1 MNVVKKIL
9 VFLLLCAGVA
19 CVEAQVTDGP
29 QVTGPCTPFPCPA
42 PPISKIDSFPHSFD
56 TTLYNT
62 SSIVTDDD
70 GHNYIYTYKGDT
82 LVVRCGWIYKFYVE
96 AGATYEWNTD
106 ISQGVVTP
114 HGGNGLKTKITL
126 FYDDFTTSAIV
137 SQSPVNTSIATLAA
151 GLAWKAN
158 YTGIVGVMVTRGDD
172 DLDVNEDYCACNGD
186 NLLLRYDK
194 LANPPTEYF
203 FIWGRYGTSDTIPCD
218 DAIHY
223 IYDSGLGS
231 LSNNATGDYANNEN
245 GYLVL
250 HPDDQTAKLKL
261 WGDSKLKEGDTL
273 FIYNGDL
280 SQNPNLIPYDTIVG
294 QQQLGNID
302 NPIFMSQ
309 PAGAP
314 ITLRMQTDS
323 SCTWDGLVLMAKC
336 CLNPGLPTD
345 LEGHMTSDTS
355 ALLTWNP
362 AAGNEIV
369 YNLSLYTADSVLI
382 LTDVVSDTFRRVVG
396 LNPNDCYFFTI
407 SVQSN
412 CSMESGSDDEDMD
425 VTYSNT
431 FCYPYFVT
439 LGDRVVDFGFNT
451 DTLYVPEGAYIDSSN
466 HVNVIIHES
475 QMRVCYGQS
484 ANICYNFPE
493 NVHLFREM
501 TWRSGYQ
508 IDSVVPRP
516 IDTSYTV
523 NDTNVYITYAD
534 TNDIADCFHT
544 PPLYENGYIM
554 LDVFTE
560 GFSLTRAILHIIVD
574 TLPEVYITVNNEDVS
589 DYTACQNTP
598 SIYFTAHGANTYIW
612 TDSLGQLLPQQSV
625 PQQPNAQL
633 LASFYQDNVY
643 YVEGTN
649 SYGCKGRDTIHT
661 HVNFLPNLHYNS
673 HDTICLGDSVWL
685 HVSGVEN
692 YTWVRKD
699 TVRWEI
705 SYIHYYPS
713 GNTGVNPSA
722 LIQQMRHTASEDGI
736 YRVIGL
742 PCILNLHPD
751 TLYITAAQLYD
762 TAYLD
767 SVIVPVN
774 CTYRFGYLATVD
786 TMRIENHIEAQG
798 TMDSLLV
805 FPRKSTDYVV
815 FGTDTNGCS
824 SNGQAMIHVEVLP
837 HPTILD
843 TTSSSIVCAQDTV
856 TLSATVLMDGNYSFR
871 WTREGDSTVLG
882 TGTTF
887 QFVPDSS
894 TTIYFSVFHL
904 NGCDTTVAFP
914 VLVYPRPNIELHA
927 SPDTVCPGQSS
938 TLTMSGSGITDWH
951 WDDSTRSMPRV
962 VTPESNSIYYVEA
975 SDAYGCTTT
984 EYVSLYIHPV
994 PEPERI
1000 SNDSICLGAYDTV
1013 VLSGNATHYH
1023 WLDNDLAHNDFGD
1036 SLFVSPTVTTDYAVA
1051 YDNVYGC
1058 WDTARFTIFVYAF
1071 PQPQITPDATICR
1084 GDSILL
1090 TASGGANIQ
1099 WDDAQ
1104 HSTTPSILVS
1114 PEDTTSYSV
1123 MVYDYLECSSTA
1135 SVTVNVIPYF
1145 DLSITAPL
1153 DTVCPNT
1160 VVTLTAN
1167 GGAGYIWN
1175 GNPSMTAPSIQLQI
1189 DSTMVI
1195 SLSADNPA
1203 TNCSRTVYDTIV
1215 VVPFPEF
1222 HFEALR
1228 DTICSGDTLT
1238 ITLVGNAASYLWSNG
1253 FNATTLVVSPT
1264 ESVTYSVT
1272 AYSEYQCETTHDFS
1286 VEVNALPEDFT
1297 INVENHLCYGDSL
1310 AVNVTPVLN
1319 NVQYV
1324 WNYPNIPLNAYNFYY
1339 TPLLDVE
1346 QDYVDTLTLAV
1357 VDERGCRRVR
1367 DTLITVYAL
1376 PRDQIFGPPYVCR
1389 GDTLHLHASGQ
1400 YIYSW
1405 YDPIGMDQAHNDT
1418 VWDVP
1423 SSNVTYSLE
1432 ARNEHFCKVI
1442 LTKEVALME
1451 LPSVIISTNGQ
1462 TQFCSNEYYT
1472 LTASG
1477 ASTYVWDDGQTGAS
1491 ILAQPLNQ
1499 TSYSVTGTDAYGCKG
1514 NHTVLLNVHAAPELS
1529 LQVLPLD
1536 TICALD
1542 TFTVHAEG
1550 LFTHI
1555 LWNTGDTTYSITRS
1569 DLIHSSYFSATI
1581 YEEHEGIQC
1590 HTTDS
1595 VLVRVY
1601 PVPQLNVSTNTS
1613 PICAND
1619 TGVIVVSGADS
1630 YLWLPHPHLHAQEG
1644 PMAIIYPE
1652 RSTVSYVDT
1661 FIVQGFLNGFNC
1673 RSVLAVPFLVDSLPD
1688 LHIDLVASGTSVC
1701 LNDTVTLVARG
1712 GVTHFWY
1719 LADEPHTLLGTGPTL
1734 TVSPE
1739 VTTRYMLRGINIKG
1753 CVDTTYYTVNVNG
1766 HPELSLSV
1774 SDAAVCYGFPTQLSA
1789 TSSATL
1795 FSWSHASTLD
1805 DASSS
1810 TPVALPLETTT
1821 YKVTVTDA
1829 VTGCETTD
1837 STTIIVHPS
1846 PVVNSNAPHAA
1857 CAEESFSISLSG
1869 AEQYMWFADELETPF
1884 HEGVSLVTNP
1894 MSVPEAFYQV
1904 IGTDQ
1909 YGCRDTL
1916 PITINVYPLPEISS
1930 QISAPGF
1937 LCNDGNQFIGLT
1949 VVSNVN
1955 NTLYQWSS
1963 YPADYSMSYDQ
1974 NIAFV
1979 SPDTTTMYVID
1990 GYYLI
1995 DGVVCHAH
2003 DTAIVV
2009 VYPKPVVTASVY
2021 PEVPCDNIEI
2031 TLSAT
2036 GASQY
2041 MWFLNNQLVATGN
2054 EITVMSEVGARYV
2067 VAGTDSNH
2075 CISRDTLVVNAV
2087 HEPPVDTIIGAPS
2100 TCAYVPIVLR
2110 TSGNNH
2116 CVWAPAA
2123 GLSDISDSS
2132 VTVTVSE
2139 STTLSVTITNEHGC
2153 RDTLFYPL
2161 TVYPLPV
2168 LVLPN
2173 DTVLCEDD
2181 EFTFRVSGGTYY
2193 EWEDGSTNDF
2203 RTVYPSLNTT
2213 AYSVTGTNQFGC
2225 QAADSFLV
2233 TVYPAFDLHIV
2244 ATRDTFC
2251 IEDNAVT
2258 LTAYGA
2264 GDNYQWN
2271 TGSRDSI
2278 ITVYPTATT
2287 TYTLTAFNISA
2298 GCLSSIS
2305 REIVRMENPMGQISP
2320 SQPFLCLN
2328 DAEELSIPLASGET
2342 VVWNTGE
2349 TASSIVVSPQDTTTY
2364 STVVTN
2370 AFGCQTMSS
2379 YQVNVLPIPQVNI
2392 LQSDSVLCY
2401 GQIVTL
2407 SAIGDADMYQWS
2419 TGEVGN
2425 SIIINHVTNEDFYVT
2440 GYYSSLCHRSDTAH
2454 VTIHPLPTGLITGPS
2469 AYMCPG
2475 DSATLQLSSSN
2486 VNCVWL
2492 PAEDVVQ
2499 SNGGTA
2505 IVKPA
2510 VTKPFTAVMTNEY
2523 GCVDS
2528 THITVYVFEPLPL
2541 QITADTV
2548 LCYGSGVDI
2557 TVAGSWNYL
2566 WNDGF
2571 QGNSQ
2576 YVTPTQTTTYTV
2588 SSVDLNN
2595 CVTTVS
2601 TTVTVQPDYALVLY
2615 HDKDTICV
2623 GDSVTLW
2630 YMGALDQHFWSTGST
2645 AESIT
2650 VAPMNDAIY
2659 SIWAYNQSTNCAK
2672 NVFDTIVVLQYPAFM
2687 LSTANVVCAGD
2698 TLAVRAFS
2706 DYAFDYTWSS
2716 SPEGSLVSEP
2726 DSAEV
2731 WVSPQVTTTYIYHA
2745 TNHFC
2750 TLTDSVVVEV
2760 APLPVI
2766 TVDEILNE
2774 TCLQNNGSVSVVALS
2789 EYPPLNYYWST
2800 GEQGASVIQNLSAG
2814 LYALTVTDA
2823 LGCSNSLSDIEV
2835 VNIPPPEVNVINAFG
2850 SINGGDGVIDIDI
2863 PNYYGSYTVGWYF
2876 NSLDNYL
2883 PMYEGLTSINDLD
2896 SGYYYVVVTDGA
2908 CSVTEQIFI
2917 THDYFGQGN
2926 IYFPNSITP
2935 SNEDGINDYF
2945 QLYYVGTDIRDI
2957 EVFIYNRWGSMVF
2970 QSSDPHFKWKGEI
2983 RDRSWDDSSG
2993 SKVYHQN
3000 VYNVLIRYRDAR
3012 GTKHEIV
3019 TILVVL

>member
-1 MNVVKKIL
+1 MKNVVKRIL
-9 VFLLLCAGVA
+9 FFLLLSAGA
-19 CVEAQVTDGP
+19 TCVEAQVTDGA

-42 PPISKIDSFPHSFD
+42 PPVSQRDSIVHEFD
-56 TTLYNT
+56 TLIYGT
-62 SSIVTDDD
+62 SMIVYDEDDRPS
-70 GHNYIYTYKGDT
+70 IYTYKGDT
-82 LVVRCGWIYKFYVE
+82 LNVHCGWIYKFRVE

-106 ISQGVVTP
+106 ISNGVVTP

-126 FYDDFTTSAIV
+126 FYDDFETYAVV
-137 SQSPVNTSIATLAA
+137 SQSPVNTTIATLAA

-172 DLDVNEDYCACNGD
+172 DLDINEDYCACNND
-186 NLLLRYDK
+186 DLLLRYDK
-194 LANPPTEYF
+194 LAEPTDNF
-203 FIWGRYGTSDTIPCD
+203 IIWGRYGTYDTIPCD
-218 DAIHY
+218 DAIHH

-294 QQQLGNID
+294 QQQLGNSE

-345 LEGHMTSDTS
+345 LTGHMTSDTS

-369 YNLSLYTADSVLI
+369 YNLSLYTVDSVLL
-382 LTDVVSDTFRRVVG
+382 LTDVVSDTFKLVDG
-396 LNPNDCYFFTI
+396 LDPNDCYFFTI

-412 CSMESGSDDEDMD
+412 CSMESGGDEEDMD
-425 VTYSNT
+425 VVYSNT

-439 LGDRVVDFGFNT
+439 LGNQIAYFGFNT

-484 ANICYNFPE
+484 ATICYNFPE

-534 TNDIADCFHT
+534 TNDIADCFRT
-544 PPLYENGYIM
+544 PPLYENGYVM
-554 LDVFTE
+554 LDVWSE
-560 GFSLTRAILHIIVD
+560 GHSLTRAILRIIVD
-574 TLPEVYITVNNEDVS
+574 TLPVVYITVNNEDVS
-589 DYTACQNTP
+589 DFTACQFTN
-598 SIYFTAHGANTYIW
+598 SIYLLANGANTYIW
-612 TDSLGQLLPQQSV
+612 SDSLEQVPPQQPL

-633 LASFYQDNVY
+633 SASFIQDNVY

-649 SYGCKGRDTIHT
+649 IYGCKGRDTIRT
-661 HVNFLPNLHYNS
+661 HVNVLPNLQYNS
-673 HDTICLGDSVWL
+673 HNTICLGDSIWL

-692 YTWVRKD
+692 YTWVRRD
-699 TVRWEI
+699 TVRWEVTFV
-705 SYIHYYPS
+705 HYSPEMS
-713 GNTGVNPSA
+713 RDDLKN
-722 LIQQMRHTASEDGI
+722 QMRSTVSLDNL
-736 YRVIGL
+736 YRVFHRPCGL
-742 PCILNLHPD
+742 APNND
-751 TLYITAAQLYD
+751 TVYITTGQLYD
-762 TAYLD
+762 NAYLD
-767 SVIVPVN
+767 SVIVN
-774 CTYRFGYLATVD
+774 GCNYQFGYLATDTLVRVD
-786 TMRIENHIEAQG
+786 SYIELEG
-798 TMDSLLV
+798 TQDSLLV

-824 SNGQAMIHVEVLP
+824 SNGQATIHVEVLP

-871 WTREGDSTVLG
+871 WTMEGDSTILG
-882 TGTTF
+882 TDTVLH
-887 QFVPDSS
+887 FVPNSS
-894 TTIYFSVFHL
+894 TTIYFSVYHL

-938 TLTMSGSGITDWH
+938 TLTMSGSGIMDWH

-984 EYVSLYIHPV
+984 EYVSLYIYPTV
-994 PEPERI
+994 EPERI
-1000 SNDSICLGAYDTV
+1000 SNDSICLGASDTIA
-1013 VLSGNATHYH
+1013 LSGNAVHYR
-1023 WLDNDLAHNDFGD
+1023 WLGDDWAHNDFGD
-1036 SLFVSPTVTTDYAVA
+1036 SLFVSPTVTTNYAVA
-1051 YDNVYGC
+1051 YDNLYGC

-1071 PQPQITPDATICR
+1071 PEPQITPDATICR

-1090 TASGGANIQ
+1090 SASGGANFQ

-1104 HSTTPSILVS
+1104 HSTSPTIWVS
-1114 PEDTTSYSV
+1114 PEDTTSYHV
-1123 MVYDYLECSSTA
+1123 TVYDYLECFATA

-1145 DLSITAPL
+1145 DLSITSSL

-1160 VVTLTAN
+1160 VVALTAN

-1175 GNPSMTAPSIQLQI
+1175 GNPLMTAPSINLQI

-1215 VVPFPEF
+1215 VMPSPEF
-1222 HFEALR
+1222 HFEAAR

-1253 FNATTLVVSPT
+1253 ATATTWVVSPT

-1272 AYSEYQCETTHDFS
+1272 AYSEYQCETTHSFS
-1286 VEVNALPEDFT
+1286 VEVNALPQDFT

-1319 NVQYV
+1319 NVQYI
-1324 WNYPNIPLNAYNFYY
+1324 WNYPNIPVNAYNFYY

-1346 QDYVDTLTLAV
+1346 QDYMDTLTLAV
-1357 VDERGCRRVR
+1357 VDERGCRRVK

-1389 GDTLHLHASGQ
+1389 GDTLRLHALGQ

-1405 YDPIGMDQAHNDT
+1405 YDPIGMGQAHNDT

-1423 SSNVTYSLE
+1423 SSDETYILE

-1442 LTKEVALME
+1442 LSKDVAVKD
-1451 LPSVIISTNGQ
+1451 LPTVTISTNGQ

-1477 ASTYVWDDGQTGAS
+1477 ASNYVWDDGQTGAS
-1491 ILAQPLNQ
+1491 ILAQPMNQ
-1499 TSYSVTGTDAYGCKG
+1499 TSYSVTGTDAFGCKG
-1514 NHTVLLNVHAAPELS
+1514 NHTVLLNVHAAPDLS

-1569 DLIHSSYFSATI
+1569 NLIQSAYFSATI
-1581 YEEHEGIQC
+1581 FEDHEGIQC

-1601 PVPQLNVSTNTS
+1601 PVPQLNVLSNTS
-1613 PICAND
+1613 PVCAND

-1630 YLWLPHPHLHAQEG
+1630 YLWLPHPHLHAQDG

-1652 RSTVSYVDT
+1652 PSTVNYVDT

-1673 RSVLAVPFLVDSLPD
+1673 RSVMAVPFWVDSLPD

-1712 GVTHFWY
+1712 GIYHSWY
-1719 LADEPHTLLGTGPTL
+1719 LADEPHTMLGTGPTL

-1739 VTTRYMLRGINIKG
+1739 VTTRYMLRGVNVKG
-1753 CVDTTYYTVNVNG
+1753 CVDTAYYTVNVNG

-1810 TPVALPLETTT
+1810 TPMALPLETTT
-1821 YKVTVTDA
+1821 YRVTVTDA

-1857 CAEESFSISLSG
+1857 CADESFTISLSG
-1869 AEQYMWFADELETPF
+1869 AVQYMWFTDELETPF
-1884 HEGVSLVTNP
+1884 HEGVSLVTDP
-1894 MSVPEAFYQV
+1894 MTVPEAFYRV

-1909 YGCRDTL
+1909 YGCRDTI
-1916 PITINVYPLPEISS
+1916 PITVNVYPLPDISS

-1937 LCNDGNQFIGLT
+1937 LCNDGNQFIGIT
-1949 VVSNVN
+1949 VVSNIN

-1979 SPDTTTMYVID
+1979 SPDTTTMYFID
-1990 GYYLI
+1990 GYYMI
-1995 DGVVCHAH
+1995 DGVVCHAY
-2003 DTAIVV
+2003 DTANVV
-2009 VYPKPVVTASVY
+2009 VYPKPVVTASIY
-2021 PEVPCDNIEI
+2021 PEVPCDNIEV
-2031 TLSAT
+2031 TLSAA

-2041 MWFLNNQLVATGN
+2041 MWFLNNQLVATGS
-2054 EITVMSEVGARYV
+2054 EISVMSEVGARYI

-2075 CISRDTLVVNAV
+2075 CISRDTIVVNAV
-2087 HEPPVDTIIGAPS
+2087 HEPPVDTIMGAPS
-2100 TCAYVPIVLR
+2100 TCAYAPIVLR

-2123 GLSDISDSS
+2123 GLSEVSDSS

-2139 STTLSVTITNEHGC
+2139 STTFSVTITNEHGC
-2153 RDTLFYPL
+2153 RDTLYYPL
-2161 TVYPLPV
+2161 TVYPLPE

-2181 EFTFRVSGGTYY
+2181 EYTFRVSGATYY

-2264 GDNYQWN
+2264 GDNYQWS

-2287 TYTLTAFNISA
+2287 TYSLTAFNISA

-2305 REIVRMENPMGQISP
+2305 REIVRMENPLGQISH

-2328 DAEELSIPLASGET
+2328 DAEELFIPLASGET
-2342 VVWNTGE
+2342 VLWNTGE
-2349 TASSIVVSPQDTTTY
+2349 TTSSIVVSPQDTTTY

-2370 AFGCQTMSS
+2370 AFGCQTLSS
-2379 YQVNVLPIPQVNI
+2379 YQVNVLPIPQVSI

-2425 SIIINHVTNEDFYVT
+2425 SITINHVTNEDFYVT

-2454 VTIHPLPTGLITGPS
+2454 VTINPLPSGLITGPS
-2469 AYMCPG
+2469 AYMCQG

-2486 VNCVWL
+2486 VDCVWL

-2499 SNGGTA
+2499 SNGTTA

-2601 TTVTVQPDYALVLY
+2601 TTVTVQPDYALTLY

-2630 YMGALDQHFWSTGST
+2630 YVGASDQHVWSTGST

-2672 NVFDTIVVLQYPAFM
+2672 NVFDTVIVLQYPAFM
-2687 LSTANVVCAGD
+2687 LSTANLVCAGD
-2698 TLAVRAFS
+2698 TLVVRAFS

-2716 SPEGSLVSEP
+2716 SPEGSLISEP
-2726 DSAEV
+2726 DIAEI
-2731 WVSPQVTTTYIYHA
+2731 WVSPQETTTYIYHA

-2750 TLTDSVVVEV
+2750 TLTDSIVVEV

-2766 TVDEILNE
+2766 SLAEIENE
-2774 TCLQNNGSVSVVALS
+2774 TCLQSNGSVTVNVQSDH
-2789 EYPPLNYYWST
+2789 PPMLYYWST
-2800 GEQGASVIQNLSAG
+2800 GDQGAATIQNLSAG
-2814 LYALTVTDA
+2814 LYSLTVTDA
-2823 LGCSNSLSDIEV
+2823 LGCTNSIDGIQIE
-2835 VNIPPPEVNVINAFG
+2835 NIPPPEVSVISALG
-2850 SINGGDGVIDIDI
+2850 AINGGDGSIEIDVPSYFGD
-2863 PNYYGSYTVGWYF
+2863 YTVEWYL
-2876 NSLDNYL
+2876 NSMDNPL
-2883 PMYEGLTSINDLD
+2883 PQYSGSTSIDWLD

-2908 CSVTEQIFI
+2908 CTTTERIFI
-2917 THDYFGQGN
+2917 PQLYFGQGN
-2926 IYFPNSITP
+2926 VFVPNTISP
-2935 SNEDGINDYF
+2935 SNTDGINDYF
-2945 QLYYVGTDIRDI
+2945 RFYYVGNIVFD
-2957 EVFIYNRWGSMVF
+2957 EVYIFNRWGEIVF
-2970 QSSDPHFKWKGEI
+2970 FSTDPNFQ
-2983 RDRSWDDSSG
+2983 WDG
-2993 SKVYHQN
+2993 SYEGKIYHHN
-3000 VYNVLIRYRDAR
+3000 VYNVLIRYHDVR
-3012 GTKHEIV
+3012 GTKQEIV